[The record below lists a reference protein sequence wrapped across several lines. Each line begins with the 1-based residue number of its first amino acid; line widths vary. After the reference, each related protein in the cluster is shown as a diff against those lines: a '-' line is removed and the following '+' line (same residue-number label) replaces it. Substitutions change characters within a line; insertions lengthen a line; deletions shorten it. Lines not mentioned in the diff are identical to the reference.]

1 MSVQS
6 TLKLEKLKFSA
17 PSSLSDGDP
26 PYKMRRK
33 IQQQHKLVLI
43 ILTGYDTTNSDSS
56 SEEEREKKQ
65 HNNKAVEIEKRSA
78 TRLGENGSG
87 WGPSTRRRRLPPST
101 TFVKGECLLLVAVS
115 IWLWLCVQQ
124 ESFYDF
130 EYVLRSFIF
139 DLVLCVF
146 KCEHNNGEQDII
158 IWGVEI

>member
-56 SEEEREKKQ
+56 SEEERVKNNTTTRPSKLKRDLRLDSEK
-65 HNNKAVEIEKRSA
+65 
-78 TRLGENGSG
+78 TG
-87 WGPSTRRRRLPPST
+87 
-101 TFVKGECLLLVAVS
+101 LVGDLRHGGGGCHQVRHLSKVNAFYW
-115 IWLWLCVQQ
+115 WLWAYGFGFVCNKNLFMIL
-124 ESFYDF
+124 SMFYEVLF
-130 EYVLRSFIF
+130 LIWFYVCLNVNITMVNVIFNRS
-139 DLVLCVF
+139 
-146 KCEHNNGEQDII
+146 
-158 IWGVEI
+158 